1 MLFCLLSNIYKAFEK
16 LLYTKVQIFHDKS
29 NIVYSLQFGFRQHY
43 STSYALVNLTEET
56 MKAPNDGDFGCR
68 IFLDLQKAFDF
79 EGHSILL
86 GKLCHYGICVFTKN
100 WFKSYKP
107 ELIIFKSKRKS
118 LDFNMKITLNGKR
131 LHPTD
136 SETRKVMF
144 IPLLKMSTEP
154 MSCSRV

>member
-1 MLFCLLSNIYKAFEK
+1 MSFSLLSNIYKAFEK

-29 NIVYSLQFGFRQHY
+29 NIAYSLQFGFRQHH
-43 STSYALVNLTEET
+43 STSYALVNLTEEI
-56 MKAPNDGDFGCR
+56 MKAPNDDDFACG

-79 EGHSILL
+79 EGHRILL
-86 GKLCHYGICVFTKN
+86 GKLCHYGIYVFTKN

-118 LDFNMKITLNGKR
+118 LDFNVKITLNRKR
-131 LHPTD
+131 LYPTD
-136 SETRKVMF
+136 SETRKFMF
-144 IPLLKMSTEP
+144 IPLLKILTEP